1 MNYLKNATRD
11 KDRSSRI
18 VREEAK
24 MERRTA
30 GVTGIRLG
38 GSLGGGDWGFTG
50 RLWWVRT
57 LEAVMVDDDVVAEDG
72 MVAVL

>member
-1 MNYLKNATRD
+1 
-11 KDRSSRI
+11 
-18 VREEAK
+18 

-38 GSLGGGDWGFTG
+38 GSLGGGNWGSTG

-57 LEAVMVDDDVVAEDG
+57 LEAVMVDEDVVAEDG
-72 MVAVL
+72 MIAVL